1 MKTLTLCFSI
11 LLFSVLARADNC
23 SGKWVIET
31 NGRGG
36 QVQKTVL
43 ILNQTGETLTGTISG
58 RNNPGAASPVNTEIY
73 GGKVVGDTVS
83 FYIWQGSDQPWK
95 QEFSGKFSG
104 DEIIFTVTDD
114 RPPSQQNGPGRA
126 ASAASRTSTQTAKRS
141 Q

>member
-11 LLFSVLARADNC
+11 LLFSVLTRADNC

-31 NGRGG
+31 TGRGG
-36 QVQKTVL
+36 QVQRTVL

-58 RNNPGAASPVNTEIY
+58 RDNPGTASPVNTEIY
-73 GGKVVGDTVS
+73 GGKVDGDTVS

-95 QEFSGKFSG
+95 QEFSGKLSG
-104 DEIIFTVTDD
+104 DEIVFTITDD
-114 RPPSQQNGPGRA
+114 RPQSQQNGPDRS
-126 ASAASRTSTQTAKRS
+126 ASAANRTSTQTARRS